1 MSAGLGADELARSA
15 GVTPERV
22 AELTD
27 LGLLEAA
34 EGRYVAADVGRLNVV
49 EALAGE
55 GLPLEDLAQASRAGV
70 VSLGWFEG
78 VLPPAPA
85 LLDRTILQEAQS
97 LGIPFELVARLFES
111 WGVAVPA
118 PGSHVRD
125 DDARMLAHIASAYG
139 ALGRDDQRLI
149 DAAKYFGDNIRR
161 IAESQIAFFS
171 REIIEPLVAEGRPIQ
186 DVIETINPLIVDV
199 IRPAVR
205 ELLQWLHRR
214 HVDALNMQMLVQTV
228 ETSLEKAGVELAR
241 TARPPT
247 ISFLD
252 LSGFTRLTDSSGDDE
267 AVVLATTLS
276 DLVHRSASHHG
287 GTVVKLLGDG
297 VMFHFPDAAAS
308 VRCALDLVPEA
319 ARGDLPP
326 ARVGVHVGP
335 VVFRDGD
342 YFGRTVNVAARI
354 TDYARPR
361 EVLVSQAV
369 VESVADASH
378 VAFEPIGPVALK
390 GVSEPVILH
399 SARSTGAEA

>member
-1 MSAGLGADELARSA
+1 MSVGLGADELARSA

-22 AELTD
+22 AELTN
-27 LGLLEAA
+27 LGLLEPVD
-34 EGRYVAADVGRLNVV
+34 GRYVAADVGRLNVV

-55 GLPLEDLAQASRAGV
+55 GLPMDLVRASRAGLV
-70 VSLGWFEG
+70 ALGWFEG

-85 LLDRTILQEAQS
+85 LLDRTFRQEAES
-97 LGIPFELVARLFES
+97 LGLSFELVARLFES
-111 WGVAVPA
+111 WGVAVPT
-118 PGSHVRD
+118 PESHVRD
-125 DDARMLAHIASAYG
+125 DDARMLAHIARAYM
-139 ALGRDDQRLI
+139 ALERDDQRMI
-149 DAAKYFGDNIRR
+149 DSAKYFGDNIRR

-171 REIIEPLVAEGRPIQ
+171 REIIEPLLAEGRPLQ
-186 DVIETINPLIVDV
+186 DVIETINPLIVEV

-214 HVDALNMQMLVQTV
+214 HVDALSMQMLVQTV
-228 ETSLEKAGVELAR
+228 EASLEKAGVELAR
-241 TARPPT
+241 PARPPT

-252 LSGFTRLTDSSGDDE
+252 LSGFTRLTDSAGDEE

-276 DLVHRSASHHG
+276 DLVHRSAAHHG

-297 VMFHFPDAAAS
+297 VMFHFPDAGAS
-308 VRCALDLVPEA
+308 VRCALALVPEA

-326 ARVGVHVGP
+326 ARVGVHLGP

-361 EVLVSQAV
+361 EVVVSQAV
-369 VESVADASH
+369 VESVGDASH
-378 VAFEPIGPVALK
+378 VAFEPIGPVVLK
-390 GVSEPVILH
+390 GVSEPVVLH
-399 SARSTGAEA
+399 SARSIGAEA